1 MAQECGDSVGMMS
14 DYRKNLVKCNVNDA
28 IRFTLGEKGIA
39 RMLEVYGCDYMDHV
53 HPGWKT
59 PGTVLEMQ
67 LWQFM
72 QVMGPITRLG
82 MNGDSK
88 TTIELKVYRSN
99 MEEALKN
106 G

>member
-1 MAQECGDSVGMMS
+1 MT
-14 DYRKNLVKCNVNDA
+14 DYRKSWLKCNVNDA
-28 IRFTLGEKGIA
+28 VRFTPGPKGLE
-39 RMLEVYGCDYMDHV
+39 RMLEVYGCDYMNHV

-72 QVMGPITRLG
+72 QVMGPITG
-82 MNGDSK
+82 MGTTGDYK
-88 TTIELKVYRSN
+88 TTIELQVYRSS